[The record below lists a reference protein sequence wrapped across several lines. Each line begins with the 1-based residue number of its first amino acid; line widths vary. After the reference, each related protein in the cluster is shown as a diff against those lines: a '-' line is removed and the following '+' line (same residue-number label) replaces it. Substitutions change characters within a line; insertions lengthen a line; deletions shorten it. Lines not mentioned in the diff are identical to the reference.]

1 MRLLLDADLS
11 RRWIAGPLEQK
22 GHDVIALQADQ
33 ARRALPDELV
43 LELATTEE
51 RILITRNGRDFEPL
65 SRAWAEEQRSHS
77 GMILVWSVQSDAFN
91 EIVSG
96 VERLLERYPDA
107 ETWRNLVVSI

>member
-11 RRWIAGPLEQK
+11 RRWIADPLEKK

-33 ARRALPDELV
+33 ARRSLPDELV
-43 LELATTEE
+43 LELATTDE
-51 RILITRNGRDFEPL
+51 RILITRNGRHFEPL

-77 GMILVWSVQSDAFN
+77 GMILIWSVQSDAFN

-96 VERLLERYPDA
+96 VDRLSGRYPDPD
-107 ETWRNLVVSI
+107 TWRNLVLST